1 MVPIQM
7 SNQGMYVLSQHDLMG
22 HKNFRKGPPLKTRM
36 HGSEYP
42 GYGTDT
48 HEPCNIQR
56 FWKNYLADIG

>member
-56 FWKNYLADIG
+56 F